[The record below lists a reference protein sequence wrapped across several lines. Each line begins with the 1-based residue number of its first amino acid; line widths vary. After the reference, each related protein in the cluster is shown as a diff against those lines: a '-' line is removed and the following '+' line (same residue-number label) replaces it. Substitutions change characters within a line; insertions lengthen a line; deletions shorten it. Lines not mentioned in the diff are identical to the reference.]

1 MFIFFLFF
9 FLDFGFFFLF
19 ALFFFVK
26 PYILCAVGLINQM
39 QLYMSPI
46 ATLT

>member
-1 MFIFFLFF
+1 MFILFF
-9 FLDFGFFFLF
+9 SLILVSFFLF
-19 ALFFFVK
+19 ALFFVK

>member
-1 MFIFFLFF
+1 MFIFFVF
-9 FLDFGFFFLF
+9 FLDFGFFFCL
-19 ALFFFVK
+19 LCFFFVK